1 MGINRVQESGEKH
14 LKTVFR
20 LPHTGK
26 VYSVEVAVSQTEQK
40 KIQVVFGMS
49 PKAEDHIGLEMVAA
63 SSNKFQICLID
74 GRSVRGPTL
83 EAVVDQSVHP
93 TAVHVSYRKHDKSE
107 PKVLI
112 SSQLIKLSQ
121 ESYVM
126 DSHILESILVSS
138 LTKLATRGIYQE
150 YLYEGAL
157 STRDHRSLAAF
168 SVKIGSP
175 PYIRVHVGK
184 NQPKSYAVSLG
195 IDKWS
200 KIVARVDVITE
211 HEKRPVVGLT
221 TTLETSRLLTSQVDH
236 DMDEFSHIKQMLQAF
251 MKEHIPTTKEKIHG
265 ILKMIVSD
273 AKEVYPDIQK
283 SVEELTK
290 LIEVIL
296 EDPTFKHIRALI
308 EESLIT
314 VRKLVE
320 DIWKWLE
327 ETLEKLK
334 TKAIELLNKLE
345 AKITDLIEKAKK
357 YILQLV
363 NKIEAA
369 LPKIKKWLKEKL
381 LPIVDRV
388 LDEIVDLVKELKKI
402 IDGIFNID
410 IDSMIASLKI
420 RIDKVVVAVKSGD
433 ACQVLVTIFNIRNPR
448 VKENV
453 CVVTKLITDEV
464 SHLVHVVKSTELV
477 QHALHK
483 KYLDVAERVMF
494 IVAPGNSGV
503 FVGRKHAIVSVPL
516 STAVMNVMRAP
527 LHVGYPKEKSF
538 MNVALTE
545 NTILTARGQ
554 NISLPSSHCEYFII
568 KAHAHNESSLTIHN
582 VGNNQLTLKYIMPGA
597 VIRHIVSDQK
607 TYMNGEELVGWIP
620 HFAALEHAVISE
632 DTLMM
637 TIERII
643 KYACEVSSNEM
654 WASLCPVNV
663 ISRVRLSKPS
673 GEIPSDSAGLAFHVF
688 PAHPTPEQVK
698 AAMREHRV
706 DPNCV

>member
-138 LTKLATRGIYQE
+138 LTKLATRGIHQE

-157 STRDHRSLAAF
+157 STHDHRSIGAF

-175 PYIRVHVGK
+175 LYIRVHVGK

-195 IDKWS
+195 IYKWS
-200 KIVARVDVITE
+200 KIVARVDVITKR
-211 HEKRPVVGLT
+211 EKRPVVGLT

-251 MKEHIPTTKEKIHG
+251 MKGHIPTIKEKIHG
-265 ILKMIVSD
+265 ISKMIVSD
-273 AKEVYPDIQK
+273 AKEVYPDLQK
-283 SVEELTK
+283 SIEELIE

-296 EDPTFKHIRALI
+296 EDPTFKHFRAII
-308 EESLIT
+308 EESLIF
-314 VRKLVE
+314 VRQLVE

-334 TKAIELLNKLE
+334 TKVIQLLNKLE
-345 AKITDLIEKAKK
+345 AMLTDLIEKAKK

-369 LPKIKKWLKEKL
+369 LPEIKKWLREKL
-381 LPIVDRV
+381 LPIVDKV
-388 LDEIVDLVKELKKI
+388 LDEIIDLVKQLKKI

-483 KYLDVAERVMF
+483 KYLDVAERLMY
-494 IVAPGNSGV
+494 IVAPSNSGV
-503 FVGRKHAIVSVPL
+503 LVGRKHAIVSLPL
-516 STAVMNVMRAP
+516 STAVMNVMQAP
-527 LHVGYPKEKSF
+527 LHVGYPKGKTF
-538 MNVALTE
+538 VNVALTE
-545 NTILTARGQ
+545 NTIRTARGQ

-568 KAHAHNESSLTIHN
+568 KAHAHNETTLTIQN
-582 VGNNQLTLKYIMPGA
+582 VGNSQLSLKYNIHGSVVTYVVSSQTTYVNGVELPGK
-597 VIRHIVSDQK
+597 RP
-607 TYMNGEELVGWIP
+607 Y
-620 HFAALEHAVISE
+620 FAALEHFLVSE
-632 DTLMM
+632 DTLSNSV
-637 TIERII
+637 ERIFEHI
-643 KYACEVSSNEM
+643 CEVNSKKS
-654 WASLCPVNV
+654 WARWCPVNV
-663 ISRVRLSKPS
+663 ISRVRLSKPN
-673 GEIPSDSAGLAFHVF
+673 EQIPSDSAGMAFHVF

-706 DPNCV
+706 DPNCA

>member
-83 EAVVDQSVHP
+83 EAVVDQSVRP
-93 TAVHVSYRKHDKSE
+93 TSVRVSYKKSDKSE

-112 SSQLIKLSQ
+112 SSELTKVSQ

-126 DSHILESILVSS
+126 NSHILESMLVSS
-138 LTKLATRGIYQE
+138 LTKLATSGIHQE
-150 YLYEGAL
+150 YLFEGAL
-157 STRDHRSLAAF
+157 SNRTPQSIEAI
-168 SVKIGSP
+168 SVKFGSP
-175 PYIRVHVGK
+175 LYIRVHLGK

-195 IDKWS
+195 VDKWS
-200 KIVARVDVITE
+200 KIVARVDMITTN
-211 HEKRPVVGLT
+211 KNRPVVGLT
-221 TTLETSRLLTSQVDH
+221 TTVETSRLLTSQVDY
-236 DMDEFSHIKQMLQAF
+236 DMDELSHIKQMLQAF
-251 MKEHIPTTKEKIHG
+251 MEEHVPTIKEKIHD
-265 ILKMIVSD
+265 ITKMIISD
-273 AKEVYPDIQK
+273 AKEVYPNLQK
-283 SVEELTK
+283 SIEELMK
-290 LIEVIL
+290 LVEVIL
-296 EDPTFKHIRALI
+296 EDPTFKHFRALI
-308 EESLIT
+308 EESLIC
-314 VRKLVE
+314 VMQSVE
-320 DIWKWLE
+320 DIWKWLI

-334 TKAIELLNKLE
+334 YKIIELLSKLE
-345 AKITDLIEKAKK
+345 ANLKDLIEKTTK
-357 YILQLV
+357 YIWQLV
-363 NKIEAA
+363 KKIEAA
-369 LPKIKKWLKEKL
+369 LPKIKKWLKEKV
-381 LPIVDRV
+381 LPIVDEI
-388 LDEIVDLVKELKKI
+388 LDKIIELVEKLKKF
-402 IDGIFNID
+402 IDDLLNID
-410 IDSMIASLKI
+410 IDSMIASLKL
-420 RIDKVVVAVKSGD
+420 RMDKVVVAVKSGD
-433 ACQVLVTIFNIRNPR
+433 ACQVLATIFDIRNLR

-453 CVVTKLITDEV
+453 CVVTKLVIDEV
-464 SHLVHVVKSTELV
+464 SHLVHVVKSTEIV
-477 QHALHK
+477 QLALHK

-503 FVGRKHAIVSVPL
+503 LVGRKHAIVSIPL
-516 STAVMNVMRAP
+516 STAVMNVMQAP
-527 LHVGYPKEKSF
+527 LHVGYPKEQSF

-545 NTILTARGQ
+545 NTIRTARGQ

-568 KAHAHNESSLTIHN
+568 KAHSHNESSLTIQN
-582 VGNNQLTLKYIMPGA
+582 VGNSQLSLKYIMPGA
-597 VIRHIVSDQK
+597 VIRHIVSAQK

-673 GEIPSDSAGLAFHVF
+673 GQIPSDSAGLAFHVF